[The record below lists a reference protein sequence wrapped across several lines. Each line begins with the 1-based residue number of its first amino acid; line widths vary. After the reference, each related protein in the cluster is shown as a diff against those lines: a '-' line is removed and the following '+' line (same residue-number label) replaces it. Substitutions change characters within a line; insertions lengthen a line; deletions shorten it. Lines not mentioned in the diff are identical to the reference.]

1 VFNTNLLISTIKE
14 WYQLFWLFKFQHCH
28 ESDIYA
34 VQKCQKFPHT
44 QKYLHLGYN
53 DT

>member
-1 VFNTNLLISTIKE
+1 MNLLISAIKE
-14 WYQLFWLFKFQHCH
+14 WYQLLWLFRYQHCH

-34 VQKCQKFPHT
+34 VQKCQKFPLI
-44 QKYLHLGYN
+44 QRYLPLGCN